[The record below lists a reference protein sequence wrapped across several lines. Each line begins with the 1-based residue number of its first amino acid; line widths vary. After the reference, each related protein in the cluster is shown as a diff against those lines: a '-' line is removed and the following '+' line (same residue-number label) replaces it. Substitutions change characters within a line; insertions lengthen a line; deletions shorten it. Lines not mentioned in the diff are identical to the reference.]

1 MDLSDLRKKTDQIDG
16 FYQALKKQK
25 KELNTTI
32 KNLKKDID
40 TLIKVSAVFK
50 HLLDVMVKT
59 ELDKMSSLITY
70 GLNTIFDDQDLT
82 FSPVITKK
90 NNKIFIELNT
100 LIDGV
105 EVDYESFGGSV
116 ATIESFL
123 LRILCIIKK
132 KHARLMLLD
141 ETFAAVGD
149 LYIPN
154 TSRLISELSKRL
166 GLDILLLTHQK
177 DFRQGADH
185 VYKVKKG
192 NKGLE
197 MERIK

>member
-1 MDLSDLRKKTDQIDG
+1 MDLSDLRRKTDQIDG

-25 KELNTTI
+25 KEMDTTI
-32 KNLKKDID
+32 INLKKEIDIL
-40 TLIKVSAVFK
+40 TKVSAVFK

-59 ELDKMSSLITY
+59 EIDKMSALITY
-70 GLNTIFDDQDLT
+70 GLKTIFDDQDIT

-90 NNKIFIELNT
+90 NNKIYIELNT
-100 LIDGV
+100 VIDGV

-123 LRILCIIKK
+123 LRILCIIKNK
-132 KHARLMLLD
+132 QARLLLLD
-141 ETFAAVGD
+141 ETFSAVGD

-154 TSRLISELSKRL
+154 ASRLVSELSKKL
-166 GLDILLLTHQK
+166 GLDVLLVTHQK
-177 DFRQGADH
+177 EFRHGADH

-192 NKGLE
+192 SKGLE
-197 MERIK
+197 MEKIK